1 MSRLKQFLRRRQNK
15 EVSLEPEEKDDED
28 KPVEATRGLRRILS
42 TFILYYPLGSY
53 QRALNWTLIDKRKHE
68 ANNKSES
75 NDSSSSK
82 HILLKEKAFRS
93 RMGYFLSISILQSI
107 GLSIVFTAPISLPW
121 IFNVVIPF
129 SIDLLPFGLA
139 DFIRSFISGI
149 LNFLSPLAF
158 VVDIFYVFTNLTA
171 TYNPMYFY
179 GSTLFLLKALG
190 LTDVDPFSSPENS
203 EFQGNSMTELL
214 ATTFLTKYN
223 AIAEII
229 TPLIILVSSLIAFF
243 LVFRRARVVI
253 FEILTEKDEKSRI
266 RKSKRKLLGYY
277 MDKGYSDVIYEK
289 NRISET
295 SKLKK
300 FAWLAKWGPLIAFIL
315 PIILAISFIFL

>member
-1 MSRLKQFLRRRQNK
+1 VSRLKQFLRRKQNT

-28 KPVEATRGLRRILS
+28 KPVEPTRGLRRILS
-42 TFILYYPLGSY
+42 KFVLYYPLGSY
-53 QRALNWTLIDKRKHE
+53 QRALNWTLTEGNKQEVNTEGESID
-68 ANNKSES
+68 SP
-75 NDSSSSK
+75 SSK
-82 HILLKEKAFRS
+82 HILIKEKAFRS
-93 RMGYFLSISILQSI
+93 RMGYFLSISVIQSI

-139 DFIRSFISGI
+139 DFIRSIISGI

-158 VVDIFYVFTNLTA
+158 VVDIFNVFTNLTA

-179 GSTLFLLKALG
+179 GSTLFLLKAIG
-190 LTDVDPFSSPENS
+190 LTDVDPFSSLENS
-203 EFQGNSMTELL
+203 EFEGNSMSELL
-214 ATTFLTKYN
+214 ATTFLSKYS
-223 AIAEII
+223 AITEII

-253 FEILTEKDEKSRI
+253 FEILTENDEKTRI

-289 NRISET
+289 NRISDT
-295 SKLKK
+295 TKLKK
-300 FAWLAKWGPLIAFIL
+300 IAWFAKWGPLIAFIL
-315 PIILAISFIFL
+315 PIILAIVFIFL

>member
-1 MSRLKQFLRRRQNK
+1 MSRLKQFLKRKQIK
-15 EVSLEPEEKDDED
+15 KGSLEPEEKNDEKNLI
-28 KPVEATRGLRRILS
+28 KPTRGLRRILS
-42 TFILYYPLGSY
+42 SFLLYYPLGSY
-53 QRALNWTLIDKRKHE
+53 QRALNWTLTDE
-68 ANNKSES
+68 NKQEVNTKKGSS
-75 NDSSSSK
+75 DFSSSK
-82 HILLKEKAFRS
+82 YILIEEKAFRS
-93 RMGYFLSISILQSI
+93 RMGYFLSISIIQSI

-129 SIDLLPFGLA
+129 SIDLLPFGIS
-139 DFIRSFISGI
+139 DFIRSLISGM

-179 GSTLFLLKALG
+179 GSTLFLLKGLG
-190 LTDVDPFSSPENS
+190 LTEHGPESLAGSSMS
-203 EFQGNSMTELL
+203 EIL
-214 ATTFLTKYN
+214 ATSFLTKYS
-223 AIAEII
+223 AITEII

-243 LVFRRARVVI
+243 LVFRRARVMI
-253 FEILTEKDEKSRI
+253 FEILTEKDEKTRI
-266 RKSKRKLLGYY
+266 RKTKRKLKGYY

-300 FAWLAKWGPLIAFIL
+300 FAWLAKWGPLLAFIL
-315 PIILAISFIFL
+315 PIIMALTFIFL